1 MSDGDSAADPPGPSD
16 LPRLRLELYIEALA
30 ARMPQA
36 QFKLLM
42 DILRMWS
49 EAGGGTVRLRMDDEE
64 RELFTP
70 EVRGELLAVM
80 GLIGALQPGREDRAE
95 HVVADL
101 GDGAH
106 ISGAMSLVPPEVA
119 ADPARLRA
127 TRDGLDAVQGQR
139 ARDLREVEGIAE
151 ASGMAEAD
159 PPEDGPRA
167 GLDVGGKVYRRWDSD
182 G

>member
-1 MSDGDSAADPPGPSD
+1 MSDGDDSAAD

-42 DILRMWS
+42 DVLRMWS

-64 RELFTP
+64 RELFTS
-70 EVRGELLAVM
+70 EVRAELLAVM
-80 GLIGALQPGREDRAE
+80 GLIGAMQPGREDRSE

-106 ISGAMSLVPPEVA
+106 VSGAMSLVPPEVA
-119 ADPARLRA
+119 ADPERLRA
-127 TRDGLDAVQGQR
+127 MRDKLDVAQGQR
-139 ARDLREVEGIAE
+139 ARDRREVEAIAE
-151 ASGMAEAD
+151 ASGMAQAQGAAD
-159 PPEDGPRA
+159 PPEDGTPDWR
-167 GLDVGGKVYRRWDSD
+167 
-182 G
+182 